1 MGTEVRLVFFLHTF
15 ICLSPL
21 VSKGVN
27 ISINQLLSVCGCG
40 EREIVELSTRR
51 RDCERARKR
60 RRGGEGRLL
69 KLCFHSLPTE
79 ACAAEQFGRQTRI
92 HTHTVKTNVFTL
104 FPFRSCDKKKES
116 SILYLC
122 KSRPGLDGSVCAV
135 EFFCYHVRDSV
146 GVVCVSFSPFRIA
159 TCKAKSGHASS
170 QDPGTRDAFFCHLR
184 SLLRAHN
191 GTRLRTNALL
201 TRPDVPLNLMAD
213 GVP

>member
-1 MGTEVRLVFFLHTF
+1 M
-15 ICLSPL
+15 
-21 VSKGVN
+21 
-27 ISINQLLSVCGCG
+27 
-40 EREIVELSTRR
+40 ERGKHRR
-51 RDCERARKR
+51 RDCERARKW

-69 KLCFHSLPTE
+69 KICFHSLPTE
-79 ACAAEQFGRQTRI
+79 TCAAEQFERQPKI
-92 HTHTVKTNVFTL
+92 HTHCQTNVFSL
-104 FPFRSCDKKKES
+104 LYFHYSLSDPVLRKKES

-122 KSRPGLDGSVCAV
+122 NSSPGLDGSVCAV

-146 GVVCVSFSPFRIA
+146 GAVCVSFSPFRIA